1 MARLEWDA
9 QNTHFYETGVD
20 HGVLYPMSAD
30 GSTYGVGVAWNGLTA
45 VTESPSGADP
55 NPIYADNIKYLNLYS
70 VEEFGATIEA
80 YTYPDEW
87 AECDGSAQ
95 VSPGVTIGQQKR
107 KAFGFSFRS
116 LVGNDTL
123 ASDYGYK
130 IHLIYN
136 AMASPSDRNYTTT
149 NDNPE
154 AIDFSWEVST
164 TPVEVGGNYKP
175 TSHIIVESNKVD
187 ATKLATLKET
197 LYGSENAQP
206 TLPTPAQVIAM
217 FAQG

>member
-1 MARLEWDA
+1 MAKLEWDA

>member
-1 MARLEWDA
+1 MARLVWDK
-9 QNTHFYETGVD
+9 QGEHFYETGVD

-30 GSTYGVGVAWNGLTA
+30 GASYGEGVAWNGLTA

-95 VSPGVTIGQQKR
+95 VAAGVTIGQQKR

-116 LVGNDTL
+116 LIGNDVK

-130 IHLIYN
+130 LHLIYN

-154 AIDFSWEVST
+154 AIDFSWEIST

-175 TSHIIVESNKVD
+175 TSHIIIESNKVD
-187 ATKLATLKET
+187 ATKLTWLEGI
-197 LYGSENAQP
+197 LYGGESEQA
-206 TLPTPAQVIAM
+206 TLPTPAAVIAK